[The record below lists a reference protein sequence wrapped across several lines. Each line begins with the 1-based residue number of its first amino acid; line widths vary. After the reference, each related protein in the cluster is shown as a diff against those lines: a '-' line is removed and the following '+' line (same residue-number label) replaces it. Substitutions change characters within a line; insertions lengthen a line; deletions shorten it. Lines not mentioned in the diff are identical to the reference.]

1 MDSTD
6 DPLLEVCDLSVE
18 FRTNQG
24 TIRPV
29 DRVSWSVGRG
39 RTLAIV
45 GESGCGKSV
54 TALSILRL
62 IPDPPARIAGGRIL
76 FHDQPG
82 TDPIDLAA
90 VDERALRSV
99 RGRRIGIIFQEAMTV
114 LNPVLTIG
122 QQIVEVI
129 ELHRGLN
136 RGEAWNMAVDM
147 LREVG
152 IAAPDECA
160 RGYPHQLSG
169 GMRQRAMIAMTLA
182 CKPALLIADEPT
194 TALDVTVQAQILDLL
209 AGQQH
214 RTGMSLVFITH
225 DLGLVAQIADQVCVM
240 YAGRVIER
248 ADVQELFDCPQHP
261 YTRALLRC
269 VPRLTDDRALLAGI
283 SGQVPDPRNL
293 PTGCRFHPRCP
304 LAVEA
309 CREEDGDPPL
319 HETRPG
325 HLVAC
330 ARAEA

>member
-1 MDSTD
+1 
-6 DPLLEVCDLSVE
+6 
-18 FRTNQG
+18 
-24 TIRPV
+24 
-29 DRVSWSVGRG
+29 
-39 RTLAIV
+39 V

-76 FHDQPG
+76 FQHQPG
-82 TDPIDLAA
+82 NDPIDLASA
-90 VDERALRSV
+90 SERVLCSI
-99 RGRRIGIIFQEAMTV
+99 RGRRIGIIFQEAMTA

-129 ELHRGLN
+129 ELHRGLK
-136 RGEAWNMAVDM
+136 GGAAWNTAVDI

-160 RGYPHQLSG
+160 RGYAHRLSG
-169 GMRQRAMIAMTLA
+169 GMRQRAMIAMALA

-194 TALDVTVQAQILDLL
+194 TALDVTVQAQILELL
-209 AGQQH
+209 ARQQA

-225 DLGLVAQIADQVCVM
+225 DLGVVAQIADQVCVM
-240 YAGRVIER
+240 YAGRVVER
-248 ADVQELFDCPQHP
+248 AGVQQLFDCPLHP

-269 VPRLTDDRALLAGI
+269 VPRLTDQRTSLEGI
-283 SGQVPDPRNL
+283 PGQVPDLRNL

-309 CREEDGDPPL
+309 CRREDGDPGL
-319 HETRPG
+319 RELRPG

>member
-6 DPLLEVCDLSVE
+6 DPLLEVWDLSVE

-62 IPDPPARIAGGRIL
+62 IPDPPARIVGGRIL

-82 TDPIDLAA
+82 NDPIDLAA
-90 VDERALRSV
+90 ADERALRSV
-99 RGRRIGIIFQEAMTV
+99 RGRRIGIIFQEAMTA

-129 ELHRGLN
+129 ELHRGLKG
-136 RGEAWNMAVDM
+136 GEAWNMAVGM

-152 IAAPDECA
+152 IAAPEECA

-169 GMRQRAMIAMTLA
+169 GMRQRAVIAMTLA

-194 TALDVTVQAQILDLL
+194 TALDVTVQAQILELL
-209 AGQQH
+209 AGQQA
-214 RTGMSLVFITH
+214 RIGMSLVFITH

-240 YAGRVIER
+240 YAGRVIEQ
-248 ADVQELFDCPQHP
+248 ADVHQLFDCPLHP

-269 VPRLTDDRALLAGI
+269 VPRLTDDRALLEGI

-293 PTGCRFHPRCP
+293 PAGCRFHPRCP

-309 CREEDGDPPL
+309 CRQQDGDPSL
-319 HETRPG
+319 HESRPG

-330 ARAEA
+330 GRVQA